1 MDEPGTEHGK
11 CHRGKLDQ
19 AGDSADERI
28 VEGKIF
34 PHVWDDLRKKAEAEA
49 VTRADAGDHDGHE
62 NITWDT
68 HASHHDR
75 PLLATVF
82 ALPLDAMII

>member
-1 MDEPGTEHGK
+1 MDEPGTEHGE

-34 PHVWDDLRKKAEAEA
+34 PHVGDDLGKQAEAEA
-49 VTRADAGDHDGHE
+49 VTRADAGDHDGDE
-62 NITWDT
+62 NVTRDS
-68 HASHHDR
+68 HASHDDR
-75 PLLATVF
+75 PLLATAF
-82 ALPLDAMII
+82 PPLDAMII